1 MDKFLI
7 RKPLILQDSYSKKIT
22 IDLNILLL
30 DPRLWENVSSF
41 PINDQ
46 DEIKIV
52 YLQRGFFQP
61 LGHNFP
67 KKEIRQ
73 VLHRFNPK
81 IYVFVLVI
89 YLFMKSIYSSFFLL
103 IFFI

>member
-1 MDKFLI
+1 MGKFLI

-61 LGHNFP
+61 LG
-67 KKEIRQ
+67 
-73 VLHRFNPK
+73 
-81 IYVFVLVI
+81 
-89 YLFMKSIYSSFFLL
+89 
-103 IFFI
+103 

>member
-1 MDKFLI
+1 MGKFLI

-61 LGHNFP
+61 LVLAIISL
-67 KKEIRQ
+67 KKKLGKYCID
-73 VLHRFNPK
+73 LILKFM
-81 IYVFVLVI
+81 YLYLLFI
-89 YLFMKSIYSSFFLL
+89 YL
-103 IFFI
+103 

>member
-1 MDKFLI
+1 MGKFLI

-52 YLQRGFFQP
+52 YLQRG
-61 LGHNFP
+61 
-67 KKEIRQ
+67 
-73 VLHRFNPK
+73 
-81 IYVFVLVI
+81 
-89 YLFMKSIYSSFFLL
+89 L
-103 IFFI
+103 IFSTF